1 MLLVSVALGYLPG
14 SIPVA
19 WRVARAASGTDLRC
33 MGSDNV
39 GVLSTAPRRPKAGN
53 A

>member
-19 WRVARAASGTDLRC
+19 WRVARAARGRVC
-33 MGSDNV
+33 
-39 GVLSTAPRRPKAGN
+39 
-53 A
+53 